1 MTTYKVLNLDGTPC
15 HGGVGAWSL
24 PTKRADG
31 SWEPG
36 EWREATGDLVMC
48 GNGLHGCD
56 GERQLVQWLGPLLVC
71 EMEYDGEVVRGE
83 DKVIGRRA
91 RLLRRIEAWNERTA
105 RLFAC
110 DCAERV
116 LPIFERARPGDNR
129 PRAAIETARR
139 FANGAAAREELSAA
153 RAAAWAAAW
162 AAARDAECDWQA
174 ERLRQYFTGE
184 VTR

>member
-36 EWREATGDLVMC
+36 EWREVTGELVLC
-48 GNGLHGCD
+48 ENGLHGCD
-56 GERQLVQWLGPLLVC
+56 GERQLVQWLGPLVC

-116 LPIFERARPGDNR
+116 LPIFERERPGDSR
-129 PRAAIETARR
+129 PRVAIETSRR
-139 FANGAAAREELSAA
+139 FADGEATQDELAAAMD
-153 RAAAWAAAW
+153 AAW
-162 AAARDAECDWQA
+162 DAECDWQA
-174 ERLRQYFTGE
+174 ERLRQYLIGE

>member
-36 EWREATGDLVMC
+36 AWREAEGDLVLC
-48 GNGLHGCD
+48 ENGLHGCD
-56 GERQLVQWLGPLLVC
+56 GERQLVQWLGPLVC
-71 EMEYDGEVVRGE
+71 ELEYDGEVVRDD

-91 RLLRRIEAWNERTA
+91 RLLRIVEAWNERTA
-105 RLFAC
+105 RRFAC

-153 RAAAWAAAW
+153 WAAAW
-162 AAARDAECDWQA
+162 AAECDWQA